1 MLFVRG
7 NRGEPSGQQ
16 FVMPDVLGELQ
27 AMNVE
32 KNVFAKKTGLWMAL
46 ATIGMLA
53 SAPCAFATP
62 VQIGFNGAGGS
73 GHVSLTVESDTTAGD
88 PAGAQ
93 VITNASGTF
102 SDTNLGIDD
111 VSITGVLVR
120 NFATPNDTVP
130 SPEDDPLPFPPVPF
144 PASYSK
150 LPVLNPP
157 GMDTA
162 ITYDDLFYLD
172 GSPRT
177 CWDYPF
183 SGGFLDPYG
192 VMFTLANGGFVD
204 LWSDGVMSPGG
215 LTYGFAVMLPNAD
228 PDGNWVS
235 DFQFSGVRAAVPEPD
250 SIWLFGASVLGLF
263 AWRRS
268 TETRKRASR
277 SI

>member
-1 MLFVRG
+1 MKM
-7 NRGEPSGQQ
+7 EKK
-16 FVMPDVLGELQ
+16 VL
-27 AMNVE
+27 
-32 KNVFAKKTGLWMAL
+32 AKKTGLWMAL
-46 ATIGMLA
+46 ATAGMWA
-53 SAPCAFATP
+53 SVPSALATP

-73 GHVSLTVESDTTAGD
+73 GHVSLTVETDTTAGD

-93 VITNASGTF
+93 VITDANGTF

-130 SPEDDPLPFPPVPF
+130 DPGDDPLPFPPVPF

-150 LPVLNPP
+150 LAVLNPP
-157 GMDTA
+157 PGDIA
-162 ITYDDLFYLD
+162 ITFDELFYLD

-192 VMFTLANGGFVD
+192 VMFSLANGGFVD

-215 LTYGFAVMLPNAD
+215 LTYGFAVMLPHTG
-228 PDGNWVS
+228 PDGNGNWVS

-250 SIWLFGASVLGLF
+250 FLWLFGASVLGLF

-268 TETRKRASR
+268 VETRKRISR
-277 SI
+277 SG

>member
-1 MLFVRG
+1 
-7 NRGEPSGQQ
+7 
-16 FVMPDVLGELQ
+16 
-27 AMNVE
+27 MNVE
-32 KNVFAKKTGLWMAL
+32 KKAVAKKAGLWMAL
-46 ATIGMLA
+46 AMVGVLA
-53 SAPCAFATP
+53 APCALATP

-73 GHVSLTVESDTTAGD
+73 GHASLTVESDTTAGD

-93 VITNASGTF
+93 VITNANGTF
-102 SDTNLGIDD
+102 SDANIGLEN
-111 VSITGVLVR
+111 VSITGVLAR

-130 SPEDDPLPFPPVPF
+130 SPGDDPLPFPPVPF

-150 LPVLNPP
+150 LSVLNPP

-228 PDGNWVS
+228 PSGNWVS
-235 DFQFSGVRAAVPEPD
+235 DFQFSGVRAAVPEPNFL
-250 SIWLFGASVLGLF
+250 WMFGASVLGLF

-268 TETRKRASR
+268 VETRKRAVR
-277 SI
+277 SD

>member
-1 MLFVRG
+1 M
-7 NRGEPSGQQ
+7 SG
-16 FVMPDVLGELQ
+16 GLQ

-32 KNVFAKKTGLWMAL
+32 KEVFAKKTGLWMAL